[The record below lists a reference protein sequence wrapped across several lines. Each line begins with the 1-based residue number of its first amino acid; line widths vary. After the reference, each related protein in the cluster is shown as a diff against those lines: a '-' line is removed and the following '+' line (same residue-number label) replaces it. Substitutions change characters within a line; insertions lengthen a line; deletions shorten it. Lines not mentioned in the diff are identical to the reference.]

1 VDPDSTLAGA
11 LHRLS
16 NPHAGLRAGSL
27 VWGRDETLCVRRNEI
42 AAGRGAQAARVCTE
56 LTAIGLAMLVPAVVV
71 IALVRYDRT
80 SRWIVW
86 AGALGGAIVVALGQ
100 TYGC

>member
-1 VDPDSTLAGA
+1 
-11 LHRLS
+11 
-16 NPHAGLRAGSL
+16 
-27 VWGRDETLCVRRNEI
+27 
-42 AAGRGAQAARVCTE
+42 
-56 LTAIGLAMLVPAVVV
+56 MLVPAVVV